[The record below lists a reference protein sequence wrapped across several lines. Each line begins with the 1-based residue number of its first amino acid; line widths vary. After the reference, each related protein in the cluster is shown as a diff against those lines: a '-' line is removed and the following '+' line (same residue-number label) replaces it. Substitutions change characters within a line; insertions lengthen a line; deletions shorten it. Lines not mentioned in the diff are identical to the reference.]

1 MKAILMVPWIVLSRV
16 LLLTPYVIDHF
27 EDLEFQ
33 LINKLIEINILIKT
47 QYCNHGQLQRVV
59 DGHES
64 YCWTTDSVARQAS
77 KVSMPGWLVSNS

>member
-1 MKAILMVPWIVLSRV
+1 MNTDSGLSC

-33 LINKLIEINILIKT
+33 FINIEINILIKI

-59 DGHES
+59 DGHKS
-64 YCWTTDSVARQAS
+64 YCWTIDSVARPAS
-77 KVSMPGWLVSNS
+77 KVSMPGWLVSNSYIVYP